1 MNRSKFRVLLLGFA
15 AGCLYISGT
24 VALAE
29 GLQSSAAV
37 EPPQSSNPPPPT
49 PYGFQQMVFDLKYVV
64 KRPFNLDKQDGL
76 WIGGT
81 FAVAGTLFAYRE
93 NIRERVLDHQSEGM
107 TNLLDDVSIMSKGA
121 FAPALALAAYGTS
134 FLTEN
139 DREKETALL
148 LIESAVLS
156 QVGAF
161 IGQTVIASER
171 PPDTSVQLFHIGGH
185 GFSGDA
191 ALAASVVPPLRR
203 QYLRVTGDDS
213 TLTAAL
219 KWAGT
224 ALLYGGA
231 ALAAYQRVYSDSHW
245 APDAFLG
252 MMTGLAVGEVLCEA
266 HDKADREREEA
277 LKRPRVTLG
286 AMPGGLIVN
295 VRF

>member
-1 MNRSKFRVLLLGFA
+1 MKRTQLRFLVVVLAVSFLL
-15 AGCLYISGT
+15 ISQSG
-24 VALAE
+24 VHAE
-29 GLQSSAAV
+29 DLPSSAAA
-37 EPPQSSNPPPPT
+37 ETTQPSNPPPPT
-49 PYGFQQMVFDLKYVV
+49 RYGFQQMVFDLKYVV

-93 NIRERVLDHQSEGM
+93 NIRDRVLDHQSEGM

-148 LIESAVLS
+148 LIESAALS
-156 QVGAF
+156 QLGAF

-171 PPDTSVQLFHIGGH
+171 PPDTSVQLFHVGGH

-203 QYLRVTGDDS
+203 QYLRVGTDDS
-213 TLTAAL
+213 TLTAVL

-277 LKRPRVTLG
+277 LKRPRVTVG
-286 AMPGGLIVN
+286 AIPGGLIVN

>member
-1 MNRSKFRVLLLGFA
+1 MKRIQLRCLAVLLAVSFL
-15 AGCLYISGT
+15 LISQSG
-24 VALAE
+24 VHAE
-29 GLQSSAAV
+29 DLPSSATV
-37 EPPQSSNPPPPT
+37 ETARPSNPPPPT

-93 NIRERVLDHQSEGM
+93 NIRDRVLDHQSEGM
-107 TNLLDDVSIMSKGA
+107 TKLLDDVSIMSKGA

-148 LIESAVLS
+148 LIESAALS

-171 PPDTSVQLFHIGGH
+171 PPDTSVQLFHVGGH
-185 GFSGDA
+185 GVSGDA

-203 QYLRVTGDDS
+203 QYLRVTADDS
-213 TLTAAL
+213 TLTSVL

-224 ALLYGGA
+224 AILYGGA

-266 HDKADREREEA
+266 HDKADREREEG

>member
-1 MNRSKFRVLLLGFA
+1 MGCFFA
-15 AGCLYISGT
+15 GEI
-24 VALAE
+24 VAHAQDLSPSVVAE
-29 GLQSSAAV
+29 AAQ
-37 EPPQSSNPPPPT
+37 PLNPPPSKPF
-49 PYGFQQMVFDLKYVV
+49 GFQQLVYDLKYVA
-64 KRPFNLDKQDGL
+64 KRPFNLDLRDGL
-76 WIGGT
+76 WITGT
-81 FAVAGTLFAYRE
+81 ISVAGTLFAYRE
-93 NIRERVLDHQSEGM
+93 NIRDRVLEHQSENT
-107 TNLLDDVSIMSKGA
+107 TNILDDARMMGKGA
-121 FAPALALAAYGTS
+121 FAPSLALAAFGAS
-134 FLTEN
+134 FLTGN

-148 LIESAVLS
+148 LIESATLS

-171 PPDTSVQLFHIGGH
+171 PPDTSVQIFRTGGH
-185 GFSGDA
+185 GVSGDA

-203 QYLRVTGDDS
+203 QYLRVTADDS
-213 TLTAAL
+213 TLAAVL
-219 KWAGT
+219 KWSAT

-231 ALAAYQRVYSDSHW
+231 TLTAYQRVYSDSHW

-266 HDKADREREEA
+266 HDKARRENEEA

>member
-1 MNRSKFRVLLLGFA
+1 MKRTQLGFLPRVLAVGFLL
-15 AGCLYISGT
+15 ISQIGVHAEDLPSSTT
-24 VALAE
+24 VE
-29 GLQSSAAV
+29 TIQ
-37 EPPQSSNPPPPT
+37 PSNPPPPT
-49 PYGFQQMVFDLKYVV
+49 RYGFQQMVFDLKYVV
-64 KRPFNLDKQDGL
+64 KRPFNLDKQDGP

-93 NIRERVLDHQSEGM
+93 NIRDHVLDHQSEDM
-107 TNLLDDVSIMSKGA
+107 TKLLDDVSIMSKGA

-171 PPDTSVQLFHIGGH
+171 PPDTSVQLFHVGGH

-213 TLTAAL
+213 PLTAVL
-219 KWAGT
+219 KWSGT
-224 ALLYGGA
+224 ALLYGEQLWLLTKGFI
-231 ALAAYQRVYSDSHW
+231 LTV
-245 APDAFLG
+245 
-252 MMTGLAVGEVLCEA
+252 TGHPMRSWE
-266 HDKADREREEA
+266 
-277 LKRPRVTLG
+277 
-286 AMPGGLIVN
+286 
-295 VRF
+295 